1 MNIVEMRNK
10 RAKAFESA
18 KAFIES
24 HAVDGIL
31 SAEDSAT
38 YDEIEKDIISIADSV
53 HGVEN
58 IHELKTRR
66 NGISYIIDAH
76 IVVNPHITVTEAHNI
91 ATDVEIALREKY
103 GNETQISIHIEPDM
117 ESL

>member
-38 YDEIEKDIISIADSV
+38 YDEIEKDIKKYDEAIGRMERLEAMDA
-53 HGVEN
+53 
-58 IHELKTRR
+58 EL
-66 NGISYIIDAH
+66 
-76 IVVNPHITVTEAHNI
+76 
-91 ATDVEIALREKY
+91 
-103 GNETQISIHIEPDM
+103 
-117 ESL
+117 